1 MHYHKRR
8 ICDCDKTCSSAKKG
22 GTTYTYE
29 NMDLRM
35 FPGIQRDSDDWNTCV
50 SLEEK
55 PETIPPQ
62 SLTFYVNPETI
73 LNTDLFLPALK
84 SSAPCLCSSSI
95 SEVPYMLLYLMLNRY
110 SQFIRPYRVVI
121 RQISFWSFLVSCVFF
136 RRHLQFLP
144 TVEGLLMRAELSSPS
159 QSCIGMM
166 QVAAALR
173 RTSAIMLL

>member
-29 NMDLRM
+29 NMDLR
-35 FPGIQRDSDDWNTCV
+35 I
-50 SLEEK
+50 
-55 PETIPPQ
+55 
-62 SLTFYVNPETI
+62 I